1 MTDNEIKQWYWD
13 VDIIAQLWL
22 EVLSTACI

>member
-22 EVLSTACI
+22 EVLSTVCI